1 MNNMTTTNSL
11 LLQLQK
17 LAPDLARQLPF
28 LRLLILFGSRATE
41 QIHEDSDYDF
51 ALIYD
56 PEIYRDWKKNGG
68 SWFSLYSVFEN
79 TFGIPNESVDIVD
92 LSRCSAI
99 LAHEIASDGKLLFE
113 ERSGEYNDFI
123 KRSLISIENMKKI
136 RQEQRQILDRKL
148 QVLGV

>member
-1 MNNMTTTNSL
+1 MNTSSSSL
-11 LLQLQK
+11 LTLRK
-17 LAPDLARQLPF
+17 IAPDLAQKLPF

-41 QIHEDSDYDF
+41 QTHEDSDYDF